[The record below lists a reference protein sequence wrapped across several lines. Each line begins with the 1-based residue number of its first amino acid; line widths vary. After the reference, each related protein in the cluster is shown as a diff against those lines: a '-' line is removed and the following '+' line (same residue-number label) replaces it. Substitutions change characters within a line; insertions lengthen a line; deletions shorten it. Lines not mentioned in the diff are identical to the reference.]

1 MSKYFC
7 NRFQSSVFLCFLV
20 LLLFCSG
27 AWALNNPWPMF
38 RHDPPH
44 SAVSPYGD
52 PVPNPPAW
60 NYQVGGGLSSP
71 VIGDNGDGTSTI
83 YIGGTLG
90 YLYALNMNGTVK
102 WVAYYGISRSTPC
115 VGPDG
120 TIYVGGKGLVG
131 TSYVYALV
139 AVNPLD
145 GSQKWAS
152 VVGGEITSSPAIVD
166 GVVYVADRAPN
177 PTPGCLYAIDAATGT
192 RKWRYVTGG
201 NVHMCSPCVGP
212 DGTVYI
218 GGGSRRLHAVDGTTG
233 LGKWSFTTGSN
244 IMSSPALSPDGS
256 RVYVGSCDGYMYAI
270 NTADGTKAWQVPV
283 PLIAASTSPSPA
295 VAPDGTI
302 YIGSNGT
309 SATLT
314 SGTVHAIA
322 PNGVPIWEY
331 QTTFDIRSS
340 PAVSADGTVYIG
352 VMDGSILAF
361 DPSGYVKWSYLANG
375 GIYGSPAIAADGS
388 VCVQTI
394 GGVLYGNLTCTP
406 AATTPPSNL
415 TVDLTSESSVHLS
428 WQDNSSDEYGFVVQ
442 RKVGHSGVYA
452 DIAKTTGTTFDNT
465 GLGSGITYYYRVCAY
480 QEGGNSL
487 PSNEVSVL
495 TPGLPAPESLTAI
508 PISGTQID
516 LAWSGHGGG
525 ELGYRIE
532 RMQGAAGPFRQIA
545 RVGSGVTEYSDLSV
559 YPAMNYYYRVR
570 AYDAVMNSSTSNEA
584 WAATEGIDYGNVVW
598 GDTSRRQMA
607 LTYDAGTAAIQG
619 GLLNTL
625 RDEQV
630 YCNFY
635 ITGSVAQTQPALV
648 KRIADEGHLVGNH
661 SVDHPQFPFITDTAI
676 EWQLETT
683 DEILYA
689 ITGHRTRPW
698 FRAPYGALN
707 NHVLDQL
714 ALNGYGSAFWTVD
727 CGDASWGADR
737 YEQIAC
743 ITGGAAPGALALSH
757 CTVGETAAAAPTI
770 IYNLRQMGYDLVT
783 VPELVAPIQM
793 TSPAGTLLPGWNLIS
808 LPIVPANTTPMV
820 VFRDLNLNILNTLFG
835 WDCETQS
842 QKIFSMAN
850 PGDFGQISA
859 DEGYWLYVDSSST
872 IKVNGDVAFTERH
885 IKLPQTLANP
895 GGAVTIVGYPFIL
908 EQPISRCKV
917 YNPNAPNPKTRPLTS
932 AAKAGWISQSF
943 EGWDAVNQKAVTVG
957 IGQAKGATN
966 KLQPWHAYKVTSYVN
981 ELELIIPVP
990 ELE

>member
-1 MSKYFC
+1 
-7 NRFQSSVFLCFLV
+7 
-20 LLLFCSG
+20 
-27 AWALNNPWPMF
+27 MF

-52 PVPNPPAW
+52 PAPNLPAW
-60 NYQVGGGLSSP
+60 SYQVGGGLSSP

-83 YIGGTLG
+83 YIGGGSG
-90 YLYALNMNGTVK
+90 YLCALNMDGTLK
-102 WVAYYGISRSTPC
+102 WAAYYSISRSTPC

-120 TIYVGGKGLVG
+120 TIYVGGRGLVG
-131 TSYVYALV
+131 TYYVYALV

-152 VVGGEITSSPAIVD
+152 AVGGEITSSPAVVD
-166 GVVYVADRAPN
+166 GVVYVADRA
-177 PTPGCLYAIDAATGT
+177 GSGYLYAIDAATGT
-192 RKWRYVTGG
+192 RKWRYATGG
-201 NVHMCSPCVGP
+201 GVHMCSPCVGP

-218 GGGSRRLHAVDGTTG
+218 GGGSRRLRAVDGTTG

-244 IMSSPALSPDGS
+244 IMSSPALSNDGS

-283 PLIAASTSPSPA
+283 PLIAASTSSSPA

-322 PNGVPIWEY
+322 PNGVPKWEY

-352 VMDGSILAF
+352 VMDGSILAL

-388 VCVQTI
+388 VYVQTI

-406 AATTPPSNL
+406 PTTTPPSNL
-415 TVDLTSESSVHLS
+415 TVELTSDSSTHLA
-428 WQDNSSDEYGFVVQ
+428 WQDNSGDEYGFVVQ
-442 RKVGHSGVYA
+442 RKVGNSGTYG
-452 DIAKTTGTTFDNT
+452 DIGKTAGTAFDNT

-495 TPGLPAPESLTAI
+495 TPGLPAPENLTAT
-508 PISGTQID
+508 PINGTQVD
-516 LAWSGHGGG
+516 LAWSGVSGGA
-525 ELGYRIE
+525 LGYRIE
-532 RMQGAAGPFRQIA
+532 RMQGPVGPFRQIA
-545 RVGSGVTEYSDLSV
+545 RVGPGVTAYSDISV

-570 AYDAVMNSSTSNEA
+570 AYDAILNSSPSNEA
-584 WAATEGIDYGNVVW
+584 WAATPGYNDYRNIVW
-598 GDTSRRQMA
+598 GDTTRRQIA
-607 LTYDAGTAAIQG
+607 LTYDAGTAAIQPS
-619 GLLNTL
+619 LLNTL
-625 RDEQV
+625 RDMQV

-635 ITGSVAQTQPALV
+635 VTGSVAQTQPSLV
-648 KRIADEGHLVGNH
+648 KRIADEGHLLGNH

-676 EWQLETT
+676 KWQLDTT

-707 NHVLDQL
+707 QHVIEQL
-714 ALNGYGSAFWTVD
+714 RLNGYGSAFWTVD
-727 CGDASWGADR
+727 CGDASWGANR
-737 YEQIAC
+737 YEQIDR
-743 ITGGAAPGALALSH
+743 ITNNAAPGALVLSH

-770 IYNLRQMGYDLVT
+770 IDNLRLDGYDLVT
-783 VPELVAPIQM
+783 VPELIAPVQI
-793 TSPAGTLLPGWNLIS
+793 TKTLLPGWNLVS
-808 LPIVPANTTPMV
+808 LPLVPANTTPMV
-820 VFRDLNLNILNTLFG
+820 VFRGVNISGGNMYG
-835 WDCETQS
+835 WDNETNS
-842 QKIFSMAN
+842 AKMFDAAN
-850 PGDFGQISA
+850 PGAFGQINP
-859 DEGYWLYVDSSST
+859 DEGYWVYVLEPT
-872 IKVNGDVAFTERH
+872 TMKINGDVAFTERH
-885 IKLPQTLANP
+885 IKLPQTLPDPRN
-895 GGAVTIVGYPFIL
+895 GKTIIGYPFVTVQQL
-908 EQPISRCKV
+908 SHCKV
-917 YNPNAPNPKTRPLTS
+917 YNPNAAHQKTLPFG
-932 AAKAGWISQSF
+932 AAAAAGWISGSL
-943 EGWDAVNQKAVTVG
+943 ESWDPVTQKATVVG
-957 IGQAKGATN
+957 IGIGKRDTN
-966 KLQPWHAYKVTSYVN
+966 KLEPWHAYIVTSYVN
-981 ELELIIPVP
+981 ELELIIPLP
-990 ELE
+990 GLE

>member
-1 MSKYFC
+1 
-7 NRFQSSVFLCFLV
+7 
-20 LLLFCSG
+20 
-27 AWALNNPWPMF
+27 MF

-60 NYQVGGGLSSP
+60 KYQVGGGLSSP

-83 YIGGTLG
+83 YIGGGSG
-90 YLYALNMNGTVK
+90 YLCALNMDGSLK
-102 WVAYYGISRSTPC
+102 WAVPCGISRSTPC

-120 TIYVGGKGLVG
+120 TIYVGGNSGGYCL
-131 TSYVYALV
+131 L
-139 AVNPLD
+139 AVNPD
-145 GSQKWAS
+145 GTIKWAYGTS
-152 VVGGEITSSPAIVD
+152 GEITSSPAIAD
-166 GVVYVADRAPN
+166 GVIYVADRYRYLHAV
-177 PTPGCLYAIDAATGT
+177 DASTGT
-192 RKWRYVTGG
+192 RVWRYNTGG
-201 NVHMCSPCVGP
+201 GVHMCSPCVGP

-218 GGGSRRLHAVDGTTG
+218 GGGSYRLHAVDGTTG
-233 LGKWSFTTGSN
+233 SAKWVFQTGSN
-244 IMSSPALSPDGS
+244 IMSSPAMSPDGS

-508 PISGTQID
+508 PISGTRID
-516 LAWSGHGGG
+516 LAWSGLGGG

-570 AYDAVMNSSTSNEA
+570 AYDAVMNSSPSNEA

-598 GDTSRRQMA
+598 GDTTRRQMA
-607 LTYDAGTAAIQG
+607 LTYDAGTAAIQA

-737 YEQIAC
+737 YEQIAR

-783 VPELVAPIQM
+783 VPELIAPVQI
-793 TSPAGTLLPGWNLIS
+793 TYTLLPGWNLVS
-808 LPIVPANTTPMV
+808 LPLVPANTTPMV
-820 VFRDLNLNILNTLFG
+820 VFRGVNISGGNMYG
-835 WDCETQS
+835 WDNETNS
-842 QKIFSMAN
+842 AKVFDAAN
-850 PGDFGQISA
+850 PGAFGQINP
-859 DEGYWLYVDSSST
+859 DEGYWVYVLEPT
-872 IKVNGDVAFTERH
+872 TMKINGDVAFTERH
-885 IKLPQTLANP
+885 IKLPQTLEDPSN
-895 GGAVTIVGYPFIL
+895 GKTIIGYPFAQW
-908 EQPISRCKV
+908 ETISHCRV
-917 YNPNAPNPKTRPLTS
+917 YNPNAKQPKIRPFN
-932 AAKAGWISQSF
+932 AAVQAGWISGSLDS
-943 EGWDAVNQKAVTVG
+943 WDPVTQAPTVVG
-957 IGQAKGATN
+957 IGIGKRETN
-966 KLQPWHAYKVTSYVN
+966 KLEPWHAYQITSHVN
-981 ELELIIPVP
+981 ELEFIIPVP
-990 ELE
+990 